1 MKITSCLVVPL
12 FTAIA
17 VRGNDRVDQVSEALQ
32 SSSSHAC
39 SNVANDRCCCIARR
53 LDSPMNS
60 IDRTWVHPFLK
71 GMSFS

>member
-1 MKITSCLVVPL
+1 MKITSCIVVPL

-17 VRGNDRVDQVSEALQ
+17 VRGNDRVDQVSETLQ

-39 SNVANDRCCCIARR
+39 SDVANDRCCCIARR
-53 LDSPMNS
+53 LDAPMNY
-60 IDRTWVHPFLK
+60 RTWVHLFLK